1 MIRYATDG
9 DRDAVAG
16 LWKNAFGDSDR
27 YIRFAVENLFRP
39 ERCLLAAGPDGDPM
53 AMLHLLPAAYA
64 DGNGTFPVQYIYAA
78 ATWPVFRRQGW
89 MSALIDAACEA
100 GEKAG
105 CRFTCLLP
113 AGRGLYDYYGK
124 RGFRP
129 AFNAKRAV
137 VSRTELVRMA
147 GGAQPVPLRTAGI
160 RKIGEWRRSRF
171 QPAVLWGPEML
182 AYVLAEWR
190 FGGGELLAFD
200 EGYLLCR
207 HCLGRVTVKEL
218 CADSKQLPGIF
229 SMLLRR
235 YSGDGFEFLLPASS
249 TTFAD
254 AESFPYGMVRIGAG
268 GEPGTVPE
276 ETYFN
281 LMLD

>member
-16 LWKNAFGDSDR
+16 IWKNAFEDSDR
-27 YIRFAVENLFRP
+27 YIRFAMEHLFCP
-39 ERCLLAAGPDGDPM
+39 ERCLLASGPDGDPV
-53 AMLHLLPAAYA
+53 AMLHLLPAEYV
-64 DGNGTFPVQYIYAA
+64 DGEGTSPVQYIYAA

-105 CRFTCLLP
+105 SRFTCLLP

-129 AFNAKRAV
+129 AFTAKRAV
-137 VSRTELVRMA
+137 VSRTELIRMA
-147 GGAQPVPLRTAGI
+147 DGAQPVPLRAAGI

-200 EGYLLCR
+200 GGYLLCR
-207 HCLGRVTVKEL
+207 RCSGRVTVKEL
-218 CADSKQLPGIF
+218 CADGGQLPEVF
-229 SMLLRR
+229 STLLRR
-235 YSGDGFEFLLPASS
+235 FPGDGFEFQLPASS
-249 TTFAD
+249 TLFENT
-254 AESFPYGMVRIGAG
+254 ESFPYGMMRIGAG
-268 GEPGTVPE
+268 GEPGAVPE
-276 ETYFN
+276 GTYFN